1 MERVHSLSMMS
12 RFLFLHC
19 LILISLLTAAATANT
34 SSITT
39 DQDALLA
46 LKAHITHDPT
56 NFLAK
61 NWNTSTPVCNWTG
74 VTCDVH
80 SHRVKVLNISHLNLT
95 GTIPSQL
102 WNLSSL
108 QSLNLGFNRLSGS
121 IPSAIFTLYTL
132 KYVNFRGNQLSGA
145 FPSFIFNKSSL
156 QHLDFS
162 YNALSGEIP
171 ANICSN
177 LPFLESIS
185 LSQNMFHGRIPSAL
199 SNCKYLEILSLSINN
214 LLGAIPKEI
223 GNLTKL
229 KELYLGYSGLQGEIP
244 REFGN
249 LAELELM
256 ALQVSNLQGE
266 IPPEIHNL
274 HNLKLLDL
282 SHNKLVG
289 AVPATIFNMSTLTR
303 LGLQS
308 NSLSGSLSSIADVQ
322 LPNLEELR
330 LWSNNFSGTIPRFI
344 FNASKLSVLELGRN
358 SFSGFIPNTF
368 GNLRNLRLM
377 TLHYNYLTSSNL
389 ELSFLSSFSNCKSLT
404 YIGLSNNPLDGIL
417 PRMSMGNLS
426 HSLEYFDMSYCNVS
440 GGFPK
445 EIGNLTNLIGI
456 YLGGNKL
463 NGSIPITLG
472 KLQKLQGLHLEDNK
486 LEGPIP
492 DNICRLTKLYELEL
506 SGNKLS
512 GSIPACFSNLASLGT
527 LSLGSNKL
535 TSIPLTI
542 WNLKGMLYLN
552 FSSNFFTGPLPLDIG
567 NLKVLVGI
575 DFSMNNFSDV
585 IPTAIGGLTNLQYL
599 FLGYNRLQGSIPESF
614 GDLIS
619 LKSLN
624 LSNNNLSG
632 SIPIS
637 LEKLSYLE
645 YLDLSFNK
653 LKGEIPKGGSFGNFS
668 AESFEGNELL
678 CGSPNLQVPPCKT
691 SIHHKSRKNV
701 LLLGI
706 VLPLSTIFIIVV
718 ILLIVRYRKRVKQ
731 PPNDA
736 NMPPIATCRRFS
748 YLELCR
754 ATNRFSENNLIGRG
768 GFGSVYKARIGEGM
782 EVAVKVFD
790 LQCGRAF
797 KSFDVECEMMKSIR
811 HRNLIKVISSCSTE
825 EFKALILEYMPH
837 GSLEKSL
844 YSSNYILDIF
854 QRLNIMVD
862 VATTLEYLHFGYSAP
877 VIHCDLKP
885 SNVLLDDNMVAH
897 LSDFGIAKL
906 LIGEDQSI
914 TQTQTLATIGY
925 MAPVTVYF
933 RILLPPGLRIYQKI
947 MVNNNTALIH
957 GKRNKSQQSSS
968 SKLMGQCQEHKTR
981 PQSQV
986 EIQERGEIF
995 FFYRPKVGK
1004 EEAHSSDDVQR
1015 LYLVL
1020 RPESSERSVEQ
1031 KQDPESGK
1039 EGAKKEESDSV
1050 KHGSGSSEGGHGSML
1065 VNIEK
1070 ELLLRFIVMGR
1081 KSLPDPGKKS
1091 RPYWGFVEMVTTK
1104 VEDVKVALAGGHRRN
1119 SPARAVGEGVYRI
1132 LRHSPGKKTHT
1143 HLIYKLEFP
1152 PEDKENETQESLNI
1166 EHEGSFLIQIKNPD
1180 QHGTSQ
1186 FRGLQNKRKAVFP
1199 AHLQGQFGQK
1209 RYCPADPPDFL
1220 NYEGCEFLLI
1230 SASDDIEEEL
1240 GLELKTDEGEA
1251 DESCSDLIKT
1261 FGETASTSALLRGT
1275 WV

>member
-1 MERVHSLSMMS
+1 MS

-947 MVNNNTALIH
+947 MLIH

>member
-1 MERVHSLSMMS
+1 M
-12 RFLFLHC
+12 
-19 LILISLLTAAATANT
+19 
-34 SSITT
+34 
-39 DQDALLA
+39 
-46 LKAHITHDPT
+46 
-56 NFLAK
+56 
-61 NWNTSTPVCNWTG
+61 
-74 VTCDVH
+74 
-80 SHRVKVLNISHLNLT
+80 
-95 GTIPSQL
+95 
-102 WNLSSL
+102 
-108 QSLNLGFNRLSGS
+108 
-121 IPSAIFTLYTL
+121 YTL

-156 QHLDFS
+156 QDLDFS

-185 LSQNMFHGRIPSAL
+185 LSQNMFHGGIPSTL

-266 IPPEIHNL
+266 IPQELANLTGLEVLKLDKIFLTGEIPPEIHNL

-289 AVPATIFNMSTLTR
+289 AVPATIFNMSTLTG

-330 LWSNNFSGTIPRFI
+330 LWSNNFSGTIPRVI
-344 FNASKLSVLELGRN
+344 FNASKLSVLELGIN

-368 GNLRNLRLM
+368 GNLRN
-377 TLHYNYLTSSNL
+377 
-389 ELSFLSSFSNCKSLT
+389 LSFLSSFSNCKSLT

-426 HSLEYFDMSYCNVS
+426 HSLEYFDLSYCNVS
-440 GGFPK
+440 GGFPE

-456 YLGGNKL
+456 YLRGNKL

-492 DNICRLTKLYELEL
+492 DDICRLTKLYELGL

-542 WNLKGMLYLN
+542 WNLKSMLYLN

-567 NLKVLVGI
+567 NLKVLIGI
-575 DFSMNNFSDV
+575 DFSTNNFSDV
-585 IPTAIGGLTNLQYL
+585 IPTVIGGLTNLQYL
-599 FLGYNRLQGSIPESF
+599 FLGYNRLQGSISESF

-624 LSNNNLSG
+624 LSNNNLSR

-645 YLDLSFNK
+645 DLDLSFNK

-668 AESFEGNELL
+668 AKSFEGNELL

-718 ILLIVRYRKRVKQ
+718 ILLIVRYRKRV
-731 PPNDA
+731 
-736 NMPPIATCRRFS
+736 
-748 YLELCR
+748 
-754 ATNRFSENNLIGRG
+754 
-768 GFGSVYKARIGEGM
+768 
-782 EVAVKVFD
+782 AVKVFD

-797 KSFDVECEMMKSIR
+797 KSFDVECEIMKSIR

-825 EFKALILEYMPH
+825 E
-837 GSLEKSL
+837 
-844 YSSNYILDIF
+844 
-854 QRLNIMVD
+854 LNIMVD
-862 VATTLEYLHFGYSAP
+862 VATALEYLHFGYSAP

-885 SNVLLDDNMVAH
+885 NNVLLDDNMVAH

-906 LIGEDQSI
+906 LIGEDQSM

-925 MAPVTVYF
+925 MAPDVYSF
-933 RILLPPGLRIYQKI
+933 GIILMETFK
-947 MVNNNTALIH
+947 
-957 GKRNKSQQSSS
+957 GKKP
-968 SKLMGQCQEHKTR
+968 TD
-981 PQSQV
+981 
-986 EIQERGEIF
+986 EIF
-995 FFYRPKVGK
+995 NEEMTLKHWVNDWLPISIMKVIDANLLSREDMHFVAKEQCVSFVFNLAMECTVESPQQRINAKKIVTRLLKIRDSLLRNVGATSLLYYRPNCF
-1004 EEAHSSDDVQR
+1004 
-1015 LYLVL
+1015 Y
-1020 RPESSERSVEQ
+1020 
-1031 KQDPESGK
+1031 
-1039 EGAKKEESDSV
+1039 
-1050 KHGSGSSEGGHGSML
+1050 
-1065 VNIEK
+1065 
-1070 ELLLRFIVMGR
+1070 
-1081 KSLPDPGKKS
+1081 
-1091 RPYWGFVEMVTTK
+1091 
-1104 VEDVKVALAGGHRRN
+1104 
-1119 SPARAVGEGVYRI
+1119 
-1132 LRHSPGKKTHT
+1132 
-1143 HLIYKLEFP
+1143 
-1152 PEDKENETQESLNI
+1152 
-1166 EHEGSFLIQIKNPD
+1166 
-1180 QHGTSQ
+1180 
-1186 FRGLQNKRKAVFP
+1186 
-1199 AHLQGQFGQK
+1199 
-1209 RYCPADPPDFL
+1209 
-1220 NYEGCEFLLI
+1220 
-1230 SASDDIEEEL
+1230 
-1240 GLELKTDEGEA
+1240 
-1251 DESCSDLIKT
+1251 
-1261 FGETASTSALLRGT
+1261 
-1275 WV
+1275 